1 MRSRLDFSCQPPN
14 LGQILK
20 IRAKRTK
27 QISKPYSANGLQAE
41 LNLFDAAVGI
51 EKPG

>member
-1 MRSRLDFSCQPPN
+1 MARTHAPN

-20 IRAKRTK
+20 IRAKRIK

-41 LNLFDAAVGI
+41 LNLFDDAAGI